1 MLHHLVEVWYGWV
14 RDGGYWAIIALMAM
28 ESSIIP
34 VPSEIVIPPA
44 AFLAA
49 QGNLSFAGVILAG
62 TFGSYLGS
70 AVSYW
75 ASLWIGRPLLAHY
88 GRYFLLGE
96 DKIARAE
103 TWLVRYEAGGIFFA
117 RLLPVIRHLISI
129 PAGIVRMNF
138 TTFSLMTTL
147 GAASGAACLPT
158 SGTSRTTVEPDLFNQ
173 NPEAWEHFIKS
184 HSIWVVVG
192 ALALGA
198 LYVLGVEAHRQA
210 RARPDDLS
218 VRFAACSVSALTLLS
233 AVGCAVTEFGSPAA
247 RSSLPLRTGEFEE
260 LALWLLLNG

>member
-49 QGNLSFAGVILAG
+49 QGNMSFAGVILAG
-62 TFGSYLGS
+62 TVGSYIGS
-70 AVSYW
+70 AAVVLGVTVDR
-75 ASLWIGRPLLAHY
+75 AAVTRALRAFFLPGRGQDRTSRGLAGALR
-88 GRYFLLGE
+88 GR
-96 DKIARAE
+96 
-103 TWLVRYEAGGIFFA
+103 GIFFA

-138 TTFSLMTTL
+138 ATFSLMTTL
-147 GAASGAACLPT
+147 GAAVWCSVLAYLGYLAHK
-158 SGTSRTTVEPDLFNQ
+158 VEPDLFNQ

-192 ALALGA
+192 AALLAV
-198 LYVLGVEAHRQA
+198 LYLLVLRLTA
-210 RARPDDLS
+210 RDRDT
-218 VRFAACSVSALTLLS
+218 TL
-233 AVGCAVTEFGSPAA
+233 P
-247 RSSLPLRTGEFEE
+247 
-260 LALWLLLNG
+260 

>member
-1 MLHHLVEVWYGWV
+1 MLHHLVETWLNWV
-14 RDGGYWAIIALMAM
+14 RDGGYWAILVLMAM

-49 QGNLSFAGVILAG
+49 QGDLSFPGVILAG
-62 TFGSYLGS
+62 TVGSYIGS

-75 ASLWIGRPLLAHY
+75 VSLWIGRPLLARY

-103 TWLVRYEAGGIFFA
+103 VWLARYEAGGIFFA

-138 TTFSLMTTL
+138 ALFSLMTIL
-147 GAASGAACLPT
+147 GAGLWCSVLAYLGYLAHSAA
-158 SGTSRTTVEPDLFNQ
+158 PDLLKQ
-173 NPEAWEHFIKS
+173 NDPVAWEHFIKAHS
-184 HSIWVVVG
+184 HWVV
-192 ALALGA
+192 LGA
-198 LYVLGVEAHRQA
+198 VVLAALYFLVLKLTA
-210 RARPDDLS
+210 RGTMPETAR
-218 VRFAACSVSALTLLS
+218 
-233 AVGCAVTEFGSPAA
+233 
-247 RSSLPLRTGEFEE
+247 
-260 LALWLLLNG
+260 